1 MIDKLITFG
10 EDFLEKYYNL
20 TKGKINNLFE
30 IKAEKQT
37 LYLIKSKILSELLD
51 NGKFNFDY
59 TKLINSIKSS
69 PLPNFNYIS
78 IAYCPNNIY
87 TPFAYVSM
95 ISILSSKSA
104 STYISFYIIISIH
117 FLKTN
122 MDFINSLYEQFD
134 NFNITFI
141 KIDNRYNNAFIS
153 RRMTQE
159 TYYRFS
165 LGELLPS
172 LNKIIYLDSDVIVY
186 KDLYNLYNSKF
197 NGKFVLGQVTGNNR
211 FKETGVYRINTFC
224 LKKLS
229 ILY

>member
-1 MIDKLITFG
+1 MNKIKGKFTLMIDKLITFG

-95 ISILSSKSA
+95 ISILFK
-104 STYISFYIIISIH
+104 
-117 FLKTN
+117 LKIR
-122 MDFINSLYEQFD
+122 IN
-134 NFNITFI
+134 
-141 KIDNRYNNAFIS
+141 
-153 RRMTQE
+153 
-159 TYYRFS
+159 
-165 LGELLPS
+165 
-172 LNKIIYLDSDVIVY
+172 IYLI
-186 KDLYNLYNSKF
+186 LYNYL
-197 NGKFVLGQVTGNNR
+197 
-211 FKETGVYRINTFC
+211 NTFFEN
-224 LKKLS
+224 KHGFYK
-229 ILY
+229 